1 MNYGKRGIKERQA
14 ALNARGP
21 KWSRKFFLLIA
32 EAACIALIGICVIVA
47 ALGIGVF
54 KGILS
59 TAPDISKI
67 TVTPTGQSSFIYDR
81 DGKQIEK
88 LIAENSNRILVSS
101 EQIPDDL
108 KHAFVAIED
117 ARFYNHNGID
127 IQGII
132 AAGVEAITSGGLGRG
147 ASTITQQLIKN
158 NVFTDWTSEDNNIE
172 KIKRKIQEQYLAVQ
186 LEKTY
191 DKDYILVNYLN
202 TINLGQNTLG
212 VEAASRRYFSK
223 HCSEL
228 TLSECAVIA
237 GITQNP
243 SKYNPIIH
251 PDNNR
256 AKQEIVLEYMLE
268 QGYITE
274 AEYKAAIADDV
285 YSRIQETN
293 VSSNEDTAIMSY
305 FGDAVVDQ
313 VLTDLQEIGYTK
325 DQAAALLYAGGLKIY
340 STMDSRIQAICDE
353 EFSNPENYGSDAKWL
368 LKYALTI
375 QKADGTLVNHS
386 TEMMRSYL
394 RKSRGSKFNMIFASQ
409 DDAKAAIEE
418 YIAAVLEEG
427 DEVYAESIEMSPQP
441 QTSFTIEDQYTGE
454 IVAMIGGRGEKDRSR
469 SLNRATTSMRQPGS
483 CFKVLSAF
491 GPAIDACGFTL
502 ADTYLDAPFTYY
514 DGTPVSNW
522 YGEQYRDLQSIRA
535 GIYNSLNIVAV
546 KTLTQIGP
554 ELGFNYLMNLGF
566 TTLEEAKEVGDMIY
580 TDIGQPLA
588 LGGIT
593 NGVYNVELNAA
604 YAAIANHGVYIEPK
618 LYTLITDSDGNVIID
633 NTATIERRVF
643 SEQTAFLLTSA
654 MQDCVKIGTG
664 TKVKLP
670 GMSLAAKTGTTSD
683 EKDVW
688 YACFTPY
695 YTATVWSGYDNNEVL
710 STAEQRTNP
719 NMMQAVMRRVHEDLE
734 DPGFYVPQGLVK
746 CVVCSQSGLLPREG
760 LCNDCLREEYFTPDT
775 VPTEYCDVHYAG
787 TVCAYDGLMA
797 TSLCPFAHE
806 GIATLKRVEDES
818 LWQGSTILSTE
829 LDPLATGAVLQ
840 QATTTSYCH
849 HDEAFFAQE
858 NWEAIVEQEQN
869 EINARAAA
877 AAAAAAPTE

>member
-1 MNYGKRGIKERQA
+1 MNYGKKGIKARQA
-14 ALNARGP
+14 TLNARGP

-32 EAACIALIGICVIVA
+32 EVACIALIGICVIVA
-47 ALGIGVF
+47 AMGIGVF

-81 DGKQIEK
+81 DGNQIEK

-101 EQIPDDL
+101 DQIPDDL

-117 ARFYNHNGID
+117 SRFYNHNGID

-132 AAGVEAITSGGLGRG
+132 AAGVDAAASGHLGRG

-158 NVFTDWTSEDNNIE
+158 NVFTDWTNEENSIE
-172 KIKRKIQEQYLAVQ
+172 KVKRKIQEQYLAVQ
-186 LEKTY
+186 LEKNY

-212 VEAASRRYFSK
+212 VEAASRRYFNK

-256 AKQEIVLEYMLE
+256 DKQEIVLKYMWE
-268 QGYITE
+268 QGYISET
-274 AEYKAAIADDV
+274 EYKTALADKV
-285 YSRIQETN
+285 YDRIQETN
-293 VSSNEDTAIMSY
+293 ITSNEDTAVMSY

-313 VLTDLQEIGYTK
+313 VFTDLEALGYTR

-340 STMDSRIQAICDE
+340 STMDSRIQKICDE
-353 EFSNPENYGSDAKWL
+353 EFSNPDNYGTDAKWL

-375 QKADGTLVNHS
+375 QKADGTFVNHS

-394 RKSRGSKFNMIFASQ
+394 RKSKGQKFNMVFATQ

-418 YIAAVLEEG
+418 YIASVLEEG
-427 DEVYAESIEMSPQP
+427 DEVFAESIEMSPQP

-454 IVAMIGGRGEKDRSR
+454 VLAMIGGRGEKDRSR
-469 SLNRATTSMRQPGS
+469 TFNRATSSPRQPGS
-483 CFKVLSAF
+483 CFKVLSSF
-491 GPAIDACGFTL
+491 GPAIDSCGFTL
-502 ADTYLDAPFTYY
+502 ADTFLDAPFTYY
-514 DGTPVSNW
+514 DGTPVANW
-522 YGEQYRDLQSIRA
+522 YGEEYRGLQSIRA

-546 KTLTQIGP
+546 KTLTVIGP
-554 ELGFNYLMNLGF
+554 ELGFNYLMNMGF
-566 TTLEEAKEVGDMIY
+566 TTLEEAKEVGDLIY

-593 NGVYNVELNAA
+593 NGVYNIELNAA
-604 YAAIANHGVYIEPK
+604 YAAIANHGVYIKPK
-618 LYTLITDSDGNVIID
+618 LYTLITDSEGNVIID
-633 NTATIERRVF
+633 NTAKVERQIF
-643 SEQTAFLLTSA
+643 TEQTAFLLTSA
-654 MQDCVKIGTG
+654 MQDCVRIGTG
-664 TKVKLP
+664 TRAKLSN
-670 GMSLAAKTGTTSD
+670 MSLAAKTGTTSN
-683 EKDVW
+683 EQDVW

-695 YTATVWSGYDNNEVL
+695 YTATVWSGYDNNDVL
-710 STAEQRTNP
+710 SSAEQRTNT
-719 NMMQAVMRRVHEDLE
+719 NMMKAVLERVHEGLE
-734 DPGFYVPQGLVK
+734 DPGFYVPSGLVR
-746 CVVCSQSGLLPREG
+746 CTICSQSGLLPTPG
-760 LCNDCLREEYFTPDT
+760 LCDGCLREEYFTPET
-775 VPTEYCDVHYAG
+775 VPTAYCDVHYAG
-787 TVCAYDGLMA
+787 RVCAHDGLMA
-797 TSLCPFAHE
+797 TDLCPFAYD
-806 GIATLKRVEDES
+806 GVATLNRVEDEA

-849 HDEAFFAQE
+849 HNEAFFAQE
-858 NWEAIVEQEQN
+858 NWEGILEQERR
-869 EINARAAA
+869 EMEARAAA
-877 AAAAAAPTE
+877 AAAAAAQNP